1 MSTKYNIETY
11 SVEIFD
17 KVAYV
22 TALKDSSDSHG
33 LAKGN
38 DFVGT
43 KEKCKEF
50 IKSKNIIEI
59 YGLDE

>member
-38 DFVGT
+38 DFIGT

-50 IKSKNIIEI
+50 IKSKNITEV
-59 YGLDE
+59 YGLD